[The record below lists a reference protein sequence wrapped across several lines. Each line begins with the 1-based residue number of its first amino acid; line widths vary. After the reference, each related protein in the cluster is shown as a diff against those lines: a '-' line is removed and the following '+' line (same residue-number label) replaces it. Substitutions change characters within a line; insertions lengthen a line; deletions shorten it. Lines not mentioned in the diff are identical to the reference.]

1 MRRIKSMKRLFD
13 LVSLCAL
20 ISLNWSSLVYSHGDE
35 VHQQEQ
41 IPKAPISLERSHSSD
56 DLSLIQRLFVPKD
69 KQFEKKMT
77 TFVAKQVERP
87 KYEVLP
93 AKVLASPTG
102 YAQVHVAQPSR
113 VVADSAYPMPST
125 GDVVDKDQVIAVI
138 EPLWTSV
145 ELVDKKKELY
155 KIEGEIVELE
165 REIKRLTTLGSFA
178 PAFKLDFAETNIE
191 RAKRQKEQ
199 ILATGLVRNLI
210 RAPISGILSDSH
222 ILPGQVIQPDQPLA
236 EIVNPSSLRIEAY
249 TFDYALAEK
258 IMTSSLKSPSDLT
271 QLYPLT
277 LIGLSPKVGDADQS
291 RHILFS
297 LKENHKDLMIGMVV
311 EVIVAIDSNTKK
323 ITIPQS
329 ALLKAGRNYSVFV
342 LAEPELIIAKSIEVG
357 LFFDQSVEVL
367 EGLRAGERVVE
378 DIKSVKAIQG
388 ISKGTKDVH

>member
-1 MRRIKSMKRLFD
+1 MKRLFS

-20 ISLNWSSLVYSHGDE
+20 ISLNWSFQAYGHGGE

-41 IPKAPISLERSHSSD
+41 MPKAPISLESSYSSS
-56 DLSLIQRLFVPKD
+56 DLSLIQLLSVPKD

-113 VVADSAYPMPST
+113 VVADSAYPMPSA

-145 ELVDKKKELY
+145 ESVDKRKELY
-155 KIEGEIVELE
+155 RIEVEIVELE
-165 REIKRLTTLGSFA
+165 REITRLTVLGAFA
-178 PAFKLDFAETNIE
+178 PRFKLDFAKTNIE

-199 ILATGLVRNLI
+199 ILATGLVRNLM

-258 IMTSSLKSPSDLT
+258 IMTSSLKSPSDPT

-277 LIGLSPKVGDADQS
+277 LVGLSPKVGDTDQS

-311 EVIVAIDSNTKK
+311 EVIVATDSNTKK

-329 ALLKAGRNYSVFV
+329 ALLKSGKNYSVFV
-342 LAEPELIIAKSIEVG
+342 LAEPELIMAKPIEVG
-357 LFFDQSVEVL
+357 LFFDQSVEIL
-367 EGLRAGERVVE
+367 EGLKAGERVVE
-378 DIKSVKAIQG
+378 DIKSVRAILS
-388 ISKGTKDVH
+388 ISKGIKDVH

>member
-1 MRRIKSMKRLFD
+1 MKRLFA

-20 ISLNWSSLVYSHGDE
+20 ISLNWSFQAHSHGGE

-41 IPKAPISLERSHSSD
+41 MPKAPISLESSYSSS

-87 KYEVLP
+87 KHEVLP

-102 YAQVHVAQPSR
+102 YAQVHVAQASR
-113 VVADSAYPMPST
+113 VIADSAYPMPST

-165 REIKRLTTLGSFA
+165 REIKRLTTLGTFA
-178 PAFKLDFAETNIE
+178 PAFKLDFAKTNIE

-258 IMTSSLKSPSDLT
+258 IMTSSLKSPSDPT

-277 LIGLSPKVGDADQS
+277 LVGLSPKVGDTDQS

-311 EVIVAIDSNTKK
+311 EVIVATDSNTKK

-329 ALLKAGRNYSVFV
+329 ALLKSGKNYSVFV
-342 LAEPELIIAKSIEVG
+342 LAEPELIMAKPIELG

-367 EGLRAGERVVE
+367 EGLKAGERVVE
-378 DIKSVKAIQG
+378 DIKSVRAILSV
-388 ISKGTKDVH
+388 SKGIKDVH